1 MRWAGVLYRAPAVL
15 FAAALFWASSRPRL
29 PLPDLGFALQDKIGH
44 GLVYAVFSL
53 LIYLALAKPRPLVR
67 HPHAGAVVLGALY
80 AASDE
85 WHQLAVPGRTGEI
98 GDLVA
103 DIVGIVLAQLCLIW
117 YRHRRL
123 IAQAAD

>member
-1 MRWAGVLYRAPAVL
+1 MSWAGVLYRAPAVL
-15 FAAALFWASSRPRL
+15 FAAALFWASSVPRL
-29 PLPDLGFALQDKIGH
+29 PLPDLGFALQDKLGH
-44 GLVYAVFSL
+44 AIVYAVFSL
-53 LIYLALAKPRPLVR
+53 LIYVALARPKPLMR

-85 WHQLAVPGRTGEI
+85 WHQLSVPGRTGEI

-103 DIVGIVLAQLCLIW
+103 DTVGIVLAQLCLIW

-123 IAQAAD
+123 TGQVAD